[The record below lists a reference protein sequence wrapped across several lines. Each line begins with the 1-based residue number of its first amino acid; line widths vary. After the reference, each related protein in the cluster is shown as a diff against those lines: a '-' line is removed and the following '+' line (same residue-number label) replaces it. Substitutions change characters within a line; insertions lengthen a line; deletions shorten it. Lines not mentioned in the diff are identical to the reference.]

1 MLYAAV
7 AMYDRA
13 ADLLEEYAKKYA
25 GEQDAYAALSDVVFY
40 RKAIG
45 QRAKAIEDTRYFI
58 KMFGAKKPRESA
70 DAMWSLRTLYD
81 GDELIKQLREYVR
94 TFGAKG
100 GAGRV
105 VIVYST
111 IAQVLLKQSCPI
123 RGVDG
128 VCVTVR
134 ERARTC
140 GKGTTPT
147 LAVTARNTKKVA
159 EARAA
164 LEQAIREYERDAI
177 TDDVEARYAYA
188 QAHVARADLEL
199 EAYLAIAVP
208 RGLDFD
214 DKHRANSMKRFSAWL
229 YQAQK
234 SGAALISRYEAVLAT
249 KDVASSIT
257 AAARIA
263 IVSQSFATSMATAEI
278 PRDIKKAPMAVEKQ
292 KALCERMIEV
302 IEPLE
307 ERAVMAF
314 GVCLAKSTELGW
326 FGDSS
331 AFCERELARM
341 KPDEFPLAHEVRSEP
356 HDYAPVIAT
365 EPALH

>member
-1 MLYAAV
+1 
-7 AMYDRA
+7 
-13 ADLLEEYAKKYA
+13 
-25 GEQDAYAALSDVVFY
+25 
-40 RKAIG
+40 
-45 QRAKAIEDTRYFI
+45 
-58 KMFGAKKPRESA
+58 
-70 DAMWSLRTLYD
+70 
-81 GDELIKQLREYVR
+81 
-94 TFGAKG
+94 
-100 GAGRV
+100 
-105 VIVYST
+105 
-111 IAQVLLKQSCPI
+111 
-123 RGVDG
+123 
-128 VCVTVR
+128 
-134 ERARTC
+134 
-140 GKGTTPT
+140 
-147 LAVTARNTKKVA
+147 
-159 EARAA
+159 
-164 LEQAIREYERDAI
+164 
-177 TDDVEARYAYA
+177 
-188 QAHVARADLEL
+188 
-199 EAYLAIAVP
+199 
-208 RGLDFD
+208 
-214 DKHRANSMKRFSAWL
+214 
-229 YQAQK
+229 
-234 SGAALISRYEAVLAT
+234 LISRYEAVLAT

-307 ERAVMAF
+307 ERAVMAL